1 MLLKSIAANRRG
13 VYPVRLTFI
22 MCMHVHLQSIQPIE
36 EAIEKEKGRIAR
48 NEEKVKNAKVRTRCW
63 FVVATVTNVS
73 CIL

>member
-1 MLLKSIAANRRG
+1 MLFKKYRSEQEG
-13 VYPVRLTFI
+13 VYPVRLT
-22 MCMHVHLQSIQPIE
+22 CMHVHLQSIQPIE